1 MVIGR
6 WWVTPTRPPELVRGD
21 HFALIPYAR
30 HRWDRTAH
38 RVTSFSYLLKIAHGL
53 IHSQLT
59 GGHEAGIQQ
68 TRMKP
73 RKELLRR
80 GSQALGI
87 HQPLT
92 STAARA
98 SLDCRTLG
106 LVYFGMH

>member
-1 MVIGR
+1 MG
-6 WWVTPTRPPELVRGD
+6 P
-21 HFALIPYAR
+21 
-30 HRWDRTAH
+30 TAH
-38 RVTSFSYLLKIAHGL
+38 PVTGFSYLLKIAHGL

-98 SLDCRTLG
+98 SLD
-106 LVYFGMH
+106 